1 MLTDIQTCLTSIS
14 LPASLQEQKILH
26 RTQALLPEWQWRR
39 LERSVGAATED
50 ISISRWTDAQ
60 DTTRHAE
67 ATTPAN
73 RYFIAIALKATRL
86 KLTRGRQTIFDGIMP
101 TGTLYVSAPSKQLSA
116 QFRAPCDFL
125 HFHVSP
131 NYFPSQ
137 QLATQF
143 LGMEGLNDLILL
155 RDPFAEQLAKALTEH
170 GNTADEKF
178 AHCIGQTLAMHLARL
193 EFPRTKVNALPKW
206 RLRRVEEYVEAH
218 FDRCITLPDLA
229 KVAGLSRMHFAAQFR
244 AATGYRP
251 REYLLHQRI
260 EHAKSLLSNTETPL
274 AEVALIVGF
283 CTQAHFSTV
292 FKRMTGE
299 TPARWR
305 CASKNALPSV
315 QSIPQGSGSSGNNW
329 NCAVSARPREACE
342 IGNIMDSRNT
352 STVRSA
358 MLQM

>member
-60 DTTRHAE
+60 DTTRRAE

-116 QFRAPCDFL
+116 QFHAPCDFL

-137 QLATQF
+137 QL
-143 LGMEGLNDLILL
+143 
-155 RDPFAEQLAKALTEH
+155 
-170 GNTADEKF
+170 TASF
-178 AHCIGQTLAMHLARL
+178 CCAMHS
-193 EFPRTKVNALPKW
+193 PSNW
-206 RLRRVEEYVEAH
+206 QRR
-218 FDRCITLPDLA
+218 
-229 KVAGLSRMHFAAQFR
+229 
-244 AATGYRP
+244 
-251 REYLLHQRI
+251 
-260 EHAKSLLSNTETPL
+260 
-274 AEVALIVGF
+274 
-283 CTQAHFSTV
+283 
-292 FKRMTGE
+292 
-299 TPARWR
+299 
-305 CASKNALPSV
+305 
-315 QSIPQGSGSSGNNW
+315 
-329 NCAVSARPREACE
+329 
-342 IGNIMDSRNT
+342 
-352 STVRSA
+352 
-358 MLQM
+358 

>member
-1 MLTDIQTCLTSIS
+1 MLTDMQAGRAWVSLQASSREQEVPHGKQS
-14 LPASLQEQKILH
+14 LPNERK
-26 RTQALLPEWQWRR
+26 WRR
-39 LERSVGAATED
+39 LERSVGTASED
-50 ISISRWTDAQ
+50 IAISRWTDPRN
-60 DTTRHAE
+60 TIRYEE
-67 ATTPAN
+67 ATTPSD
-73 RYFIAIALKATRL
+73 RYFIGIALKTTRV
-86 KLTRGRQTIFDGIMP
+86 KLTRGRQTIFDGTMP
-101 TGTLYVSAPSKQLSA
+101 AGTLYVSVPSKPLSA
-116 QFRAPCDFL
+116 QFHAPCDFL

-137 QLATQF
+137 QLTAQF
-143 LGMEGLNDLILL
+143 LGMEGLNDLVLL
-155 RDPFAEQLAKALTEH
+155 RDAFAEQLAKALTER
-170 GNTADEKF
+170 GNAADEKF
-178 AHCIGQTLAMHLARL
+178 AQCIGQTLAMHLARL

-206 RLRRVEEYVEAH
+206 RLRRVEEYVNGH
-218 FDRCITLPDLA
+218 FDRCISLSDLA

-260 EHAKSLLSNTETPL
+260 EHAKSLLSRTETPL
-274 AEVALIVGF
+274 AEVALAVGF